1 MGFINLIGFGMS
13 AVSKLLIYVD
23 SNHSAGKACACLQQ
37 AKCRSLQLLKSTQLL
52 PLESNKLKLLLLV
65 PQMRKVSLFIHAT
78 FQ

>member
-1 MGFINLIGFGMS
+1 MGFINLVGFGMS

-52 PLESNKLKLLLLV
+52 PLESNKLKLLLLI